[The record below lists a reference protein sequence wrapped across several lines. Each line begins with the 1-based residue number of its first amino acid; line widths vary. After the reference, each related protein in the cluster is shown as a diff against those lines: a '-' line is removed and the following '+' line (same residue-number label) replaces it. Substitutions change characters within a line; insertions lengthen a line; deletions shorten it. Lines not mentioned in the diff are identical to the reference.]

1 MSATVQI
8 FFVLFI
14 LLLSSRLLGELALR
28 LGYASLV
35 GELLAGILLG
45 IGVSQQVIAFP
56 QLLEIAN
63 SDAFDFLVSLGMFF
77 LMLLAGVELQPRE
90 MASTW
95 HHALIVA
102 LGGMVIPLAAGYALG
117 WVFFPESEMKNP
129 QCLFLGVC
137 LAITAVPVSVAALI
151 QMGKLHT
158 RPGRIIVSAAIFDD
172 ILGLILLAVLVA
184 VIRTHSW
191 PGLASLGLLMIRVVA
206 FFAITIAIG
215 RYVFPRVG
223 AYLRK
228 FSSADREFSA
238 LVAAALGYG
247 VLAELM
253 GMHYIIGPFVAGLF
267 FSRGEVD
274 AEIHES
280 VTARVT
286 AISSG
291 FLAPIFFASIG
302 LRLDIGVLFVIPLF
316 TFSLVAAAI
325 VTKLV
330 GSGLPALWLGLPR
343 REALAVGIGMS
354 GRGAIE
360 LVIAEIAFRE
370 GLFGDPE
377 SSPEILRYL
386 FSAVVVMAI
395 VTTIFMPIGLKRA
408 LAP

>member
-1 MSATVQI
+1 MSTTVQI
-8 FFVLFI
+8 FCVLFI
-14 LLLSSRLLGELALR
+14 LLLASRLLGELALR

-45 IGVSQQVIAFP
+45 IGVAQHTFVFP
-56 QLLEIAN
+56 LLLEVADSN
-63 SDAFDFLVSLGMFF
+63 AFDFLVNLGMFF

-90 MASTW
+90 MASAW
-95 HHALIVA
+95 HHALVIAVA
-102 LGGMVIPLAAGYALG
+102 GMVVPLAAGYALG
-117 WVFFPESEMKNP
+117 WMFFPESEMKNP

-172 ILGLILLAVLVA
+172 ILGLVLLAVLVA

-191 PGLASLGLLMIRVVA
+191 PDLVDLGGLLIRVVV
-206 FFAITIAIG
+206 FFVITIGTG

-223 AYLRK
+223 AYLRS
-228 FSSADREFSA
+228 FASADREFSA

-247 VLAELM
+247 VLAEVL

-274 AEIHES
+274 TEIHES
-280 VTARVT
+280 VSARVA

-302 LRLDIGVLFVIPLF
+302 LRLDIGVVYVIPLF
-316 TFSLVAAAI
+316 TSLLVAAAI
-325 VTKLV
+325 ITKLV

-360 LVIAEIAFRE
+360 LIIAEIAFRE

-386 FSAVVVMAI
+386 FSAVIVMAI
-395 VTTIFMPIGLKRA
+395 VTTLFMPIGLKRVLRA
-408 LAP
+408 